1 MVNGLSGGHSRRW
14 IGALL
19 LVLVWMGIPTPALAD
34 GEILLEERAT
44 WQERALGMT
53 GVGGFFA
60 AGYLW
65 AYFAWYR
72 GRSLTDEIIFH
83 DEGWF
88 GLDTYAG
95 GADKLGHMFS
105 NYAIARGTTQ
115 ILRGSGWHPVTAS
128 LVSSGLTLSFF
139 TMLEIKDGFHRGF
152 GFSWGDMVANVTGNV
167 LAQSM
172 ENIPALDERFDIRLE
187 YQPTPEFVDM
197 LIQNGVVDAAEDYS
211 GQTFMLVYHL
221 GTVPFLV
228 DELELEWP
236 RYFDLAVGF
245 QAINFLPRLDDPS
258 RPPAQRLFVGMSVNL
273 QQLVLEI
280 FYPPQRDEIFAPVQ
294 RTTGYEVV
302 EYLTEH
308 FTMPKTT
315 IRLAETERARQ
326 ILLY

>member
-1 MVNGLSGGHSRRW
+1 MMAWVALGGLASPSVAW
-14 IGALL
+14 
-19 LVLVWMGIPTPALAD
+19 AD
-34 GEILLEERAT
+34 GEILLEDKVTWEERAV
-44 WQERALGMT
+44 GMA
-53 GVGGFFA
+53 GVGSFFT

-72 GRSLTDEIIFH
+72 GRQLTEDIIFH

-88 GLDTYAG
+88 GLNTYAG

-115 ILRGSGWHPVTAS
+115 ILRGSGWHPATAS
-128 LVSSGLTLSFF
+128 LLCSGLTLSFF
-139 TMLEIKDGFHRGF
+139 TMLEIKDGYHKGF
-152 GFSWGDMVANVTGNV
+152 GFSWGDMAANVTGNV
-167 LAQSM
+167 LAQAM
-172 ENIPALDERFDIRLE
+172 ENVPWLDDRFDVRLE
-187 YQPTPEFVDM
+187 YQPTPEFVDA
-197 LIQNGVVDAAEDYS
+197 LIKNGVVDAAEDYS

-221 GTVPFLV
+221 GTLPVLV
-228 DELELEWP
+228 DDLELDWP

-245 QAINFLPRLDDPS
+245 QAVNFLPRLNDPA

-280 FYPPQRDEIFAPVQ
+280 FYPTKRDEIFAPI
-294 RTTGYEVV
+294 RRSTSYEVV

-308 FTMPKTT
+308 FTMPQTT

-326 ILLY
+326 VLLY